1 MTDTPTSRSLEIIH
15 DAQSRLDR
23 LTPHQAAEAL
33 KRGVLFI
40 DTRTSE
46 EQAADGIIP
55 GAYRVPRNAVEVFL
69 DPTHRPL
76 FTPEEAAELP
86 PVPRP
91 DDTIVVLCNHGMA
104 SSLSAAS
111 LQRIGLTGATDVEG
125 GFQAWKAAG
134 LPVTDL
140 EDRPPS
146 HRSKRVHR

>member
-1 MTDTPTSRSLEIIH
+1 MTEQPSSRSLQIIH
-15 DAQSRLDR
+15 EAQAELDR
-23 LTPHQAAEAL
+23 LTPEQAAEAL
-33 KRGVLFI
+33 QQGVLLI

-46 EQAADGIIP
+46 EQASEGIIP

-86 PVPRP
+86 PVPGP
-91 DDTIVVLCNHGMA
+91 DDQVIVLCNLGIA

-111 LQRIGLTGATDVEG
+111 LQRIGITGATDVRG

-134 LPVTDL
+134 LPITHQ
-140 EDRPPS
+140 P
-146 HRSKRVHR
+146 

>member
-1 MTDTPTSRSLEIIH
+1 MTNTATSRTLELIYA
-15 DAQSRLDR
+15 AQANLDR
-23 LTPHQAAEAL
+23 LTPQEAAAAL
-33 KRGVLFI
+33 DEGVLLI

-55 GAYRVPRNAVEVFL
+55 GAIRVPRNAVEVFL

-86 PVPRP
+86 PLPQP
-91 DDTIVVLCNHGMA
+91 DDKIIVLCNLGLA

-111 LQRIGLTGATDVEG
+111 LQRIGLSGATDVEG

-134 LPVTDL
+134 LPVVDL
-140 EDRPPS
+140 ES
-146 HRSKRVHR
+146 